1 MAAKK
6 TRRTFSPEEKAR
18 IVLEMLDGGRKPSE
32 IAEEYNIHPSLLHE
46 WKKEF
51 LENAAAV
58 FVRRRPDITEKAQAK
73 RIEEL
78 EETLRRKD
86 EVIAIIAEENMAIKK
101 NFSGRK

>member
-1 MAAKK
+1 MEKKAKLISYNFKIREDEIMATKK

-58 FVRRRPDITEKAQAK
+58 FVRRRPDIM
-73 RIEEL
+73 EES
-78 EETLRRKD
+78 TGKTH
-86 EVIAIIAEENMAIKK
+86 
-101 NFSGRK
+101 